1 MIKKFIIL
9 FLFILNFLPLAAQ
22 DTTHVLIVYFS
33 KTGHTKRMAENVAKG
48 AGSIG
53 NVSVK
58 LLAVDKASNKDVLQ
72 ADAIILGSPVY
83 NANVAPPLQ
92 SFINNWP
99 FQGAPLKDK
108 IGAVFVSAGGISTGE
123 EIVQLNV
130 LHSMLVFGMVIVGG
144 GNWQSAFGASAITGE
159 APFDTKGQSSE
170 MDEQFLLKAEMLGKR
185 VAEIAKKLKR
195 EN

>member
-9 FLFILNFLPLAAQ
+9 FLFILNLLPLVAQ

-58 LLAVDKASNKDVLQ
+58 LLAVDKATNRDVLQ

-92 SFINNWP
+92 NFINNWP

-144 GNWQSAFGASAITGE
+144 GSWHSAFGASAITGE

-185 VAEIAKKLKR
+185 VAGIAKKLK
-195 EN
+195 